1 MSEEPRALP
10 FVRGEVLG
18 GKYRV
23 SRVVGEGGMG
33 VVVEA
38 VHVQL
43 DERVAL
49 KFLRPEMLSMP
60 DVVARFDREAR
71 AAVKLKSDHVARVT
85 DVGKTQAGVPY
96 MVMEYLEGKD
106 LGETLAEQGPLPVA
120 QAVEYII
127 QACEGIGEAHAR
139 GIVHRDVKPENLFLV
154 KRDDGWRS
162 VKVLDFGISKAVLVG
177 PSGVDMSSK
186 DTSAIMGSPHY
197 MSPEQLRSTKT
208 VDHRADVWSLGVVL
222 FELLAGTMPF
232 DETLEF
238 TELVANILEV
248 PHRRLRDLRGDA
260 PIMLEAVVDRALE
273 KDRNRR
279 YQSTADLAVAL
290 LPFAPKRARATAE
303 RVTSITKAAGL
314 TDPTFQVPPSDI
326 PPPSPEALAMHLPN
340 MTPPRVPN
348 VTPAQSPMTTSNPS
362 ISGAVEAAMPQ
373 ARRRWPIVAI
383 AAGGVALVSLMAIT
397 AYGLSHV
404 GDAKAAAS
412 AASAPNATPTVQ
424 SLAATAK
431 KSTRRVL
438 VVDPRDATVTVDGA
452 HLSKDTPWID
462 GTHSVLLHVEAAGR
476 ASRDLT
482 VTFETDE
489 PLVIELPP
497 LAATATA
504 AVVTT
509 APVTTVAAVQQQ
521 QRPHTRPTAS
531 GAASSAPLPTESPTD
546 VGY

>member
-1 MSEEPRALP
+1 MGETTRALP

-38 VHVQL
+38 MHVQL
-43 DERVAL
+43 EERVAL
-49 KFLRPEMLSMP
+49 KFLRPEMLAMP

-71 AAVKLKSDHVARVT
+71 AAVKLKSDHVARVI

-96 MVMEYLEGKD
+96 MVMEFLEGKD
-106 LGETLAEQGPLPVA
+106 LGETLAEQGPLPVP

-177 PSGVDMSSK
+177 ASSVDPNSK

-238 TELVANILEV
+238 TELVAHILEI

-273 KDRNRR
+273 KDRARR
-279 YQSTADLAVAL
+279 YQSAAELAVAL
-290 LPFAPKRARATAE
+290 LPFAPKRARATVE
-303 RVTSITKAAGL
+303 RLTSITKAAGL
-314 TDPTFQVPPSDI
+314 TDPNFQIPPSDL
-326 PPPSPEALAMHLPN
+326 PPASAEARAALPT
-340 MTPPRVPN
+340 MAPPRMPN
-348 VTPAQSPMTTSNPS
+348 VTPAQSPMTTSNPA
-362 ISGAVEAAMPQ
+362 ISGAVETAMPPVK
-373 ARRRWPIVAI
+373 RRLPIAAI
-383 AAGGVALVSLMAIT
+383 AAGGVALVALVAIT
-397 AYGLSHV
+397 AYGLSHR
-404 GDAKAAAS
+404 GEAKTATS
-412 AASAPNATPTVQ
+412 ATASAPVTPATQ
-424 SLAATAK
+424 SIAAAPK
-431 KSTRRVL
+431 KPTRRVL
-438 VVDPRDATVTVDGA
+438 VIDPREATVTVDGVR
-452 HLSKDTPWID
+452 LSKDTPWVE
-462 GTHSVLLHVEAAGR
+462 GTRSLLLHVEAVGR
-476 ASRDLT
+476 EPRDLT

-489 PLVIELPP
+489 PLVIELPHV
-497 LAATATA
+497 LTNTTATATVA
-504 AVVTT
+504 
-509 APVTTVAAVQQQ
+509 TVAQVT
-521 QRPHTRPTAS
+521 QRQPHAHPSAS
-531 GAASSAPLPTESPTD
+531 AAASSAPPPTATESPTD

>member
-1 MSEEPRALP
+1 
-10 FVRGEVLG
+10 
-18 GKYRV
+18 
-23 SRVVGEGGMG
+23 
-33 VVVEA
+33 
-38 VHVQL
+38 
-43 DERVAL
+43 
-49 KFLRPEMLSMP
+49 
-60 DVVARFDREAR
+60 
-71 AAVKLKSDHVARVT
+71 VKLKSDHVARVM

-106 LGETLAEQGPLPVA
+106 LGETLAEQGPLPVP

-177 PSGVDMSSK
+177 PSAVDPNSK

-232 DETLEF
+232 DENLEF

-314 TDPTFQVPPSDI
+314 TDPSFQIPPSDM
-326 PPPSPEALAMHLPN
+326 PPPSAEAMNLPT
-340 MTPPRVPN
+340 MAPPRLPN
-348 VTPAQSPMTTSNPS
+348 VTPAQMPLTTSNPS
-362 ISGAVEAAMPQ
+362 ISGAVDAVAPPK
-373 ARRRWPIVAI
+373 RRVPIAAI
-383 AAGGVALVSLMAIT
+383 AAGGVALVSLIAIT
-397 AYGLSHV
+397 AYTLGHT
-404 GDAKAAAS
+404 GDAKTATS
-412 AASAPNATPTVQ
+412 ATASAPVVTPGAQ
-424 SLAATAK
+424 SSAVAPK
-431 KSTRRVL
+431 KPTRRVL

-452 HLSKDTPWID
+452 HLSKDTPWVE
-462 GTHSVLLHVEAAGR
+462 GTRSVLLHVEAPGR

-489 PLVIELPP
+489 PLVIELPH
-497 LAATATA
+497 LATAATAT
-504 AVVTT
+504 
-509 APVTTVAAVQQQ
+509 VAAIAQPQP
-521 QRPHTRPTAS
+521 RPNPRAHPTAS
-531 GAASSAPLPTESPTD
+531 GAASSATPSPTESPTD

>member
-1 MSEEPRALP
+1 MSEERALP

-23 SRVVGEGGMG
+23 SRVIGEGGMG

-49 KFLRPEMLSMP
+49 KFLRPEMLATP

-71 AAVKLKSDHVARVT
+71 AAVKLKSDHVARVM

-106 LGETLAEQGPLPVA
+106 LGETLADQGPLPVA

-177 PSGVDMSSK
+177 SVGGIDPNSK
-186 DTSAIMGSPHY
+186 ETGAIMGSPHY

-232 DETLEF
+232 DENLEF

-314 TDPTFQVPPSDI
+314 TDPSFQIPPSDM
-326 PPPSPEALAMHLPN
+326 PPPTPEAMNLPP
-340 MTPPRVPN
+340 MAAPRVPN

-362 ISGAVEAAMPQ
+362 ISGAVDAMSPPPSRRLPVAA
-373 ARRRWPIVAI
+373 IV
-383 AAGGVALVSLMAIT
+383 AGGVALVALIAIT
-397 AYGLSHV
+397 AYGLSHG
-404 GDAKAAAS
+404 GDAKTVAS
-412 AASAPNATPTVQ
+412 ATASAPVVTPATQ
-424 SLAATAK
+424 SIAVAPK
-431 KSTRRVL
+431 KPMRRVL
-438 VVDPRDATVTVDGA
+438 VVDPRDAIVTVDGA
-452 HLSKDTPWID
+452 RVSKDTPWIE
-462 GTHSVLLHVEAAGR
+462 GTRSVLLHVEAPGR
-476 ASRDLT
+476 GSRDLT
-482 VTFETDE
+482 VGFETDE
-489 PLVIELPP
+489 PLVIELPQVAP
-497 LAATATA
+497 TATPTATA
-504 AVVTT
+504 VAV
-509 APVTTVAAVQQQ
+509 VQQQ
-521 QRPHTRPTAS
+521 QHPHVRPVAS
-531 GAASSAPLPTESPTD
+531 GATSSAAPAPTESPTD

>member
-1 MSEEPRALP
+1 MNDPVRALP

-33 VVVEA
+33 LVVEA

-49 KFLRPEMLSMP
+49 KFLRPEMLQMP

-71 AAVKLKSDHVARVT
+71 AAVKLKSDHVARVM
-85 DVGKTQAGVPY
+85 DVGKTQAGIPY

-106 LGETLAEQGPLPVA
+106 LGETLAEQGPLPVS

-177 PSGVDMSSK
+177 PSSVDMSSK
-186 DTSAIMGSPHY
+186 DTSSIMGSPHY

-273 KDRNRR
+273 KDRAKR

-303 RVTSITKAAGL
+303 RVTSISKAAGL
-314 TDPTFQVPPSDI
+314 TDPGFQVPPSDL
-326 PPPSPEALAMHLPN
+326 PPPMAEAMN
-340 MTPPRVPN
+340 MPTLTPPRVPN
-348 VTPAQSPMTTSNPS
+348 VTPAQSPMITSNPA
-362 ISGAVEAAMPQ
+362 ISGAVEAVVPPK
-373 ARRRWPIVAI
+373 RRVPLAAAI
-383 AAGGVALVSLMAIT
+383 AAGGLVLVSLIAIT
-397 AYGLSHV
+397 AYGLSHS
-404 GDAKAAAS
+404 DAKATAS
-412 AASAPNATPTVQ
+412 ATVSATSQPAQ
-424 SLAATAK
+424 SIATAPAK
-431 KSTRRVL
+431 PTRRVL
-438 VVDPRDATVTVDGA
+438 VIDPRDAIVTVDGA
-452 HLSKDTPWID
+452 HLSKDTPWVE
-462 GTHSVLLHVEAAGR
+462 GTRSVLLHVEAPGR
-476 ASRDLT
+476 GSRDLT

-489 PLVIELPP
+489 PLVIELPHV
-497 LAATATA
+497 AATASVTA
-504 AVVTT
+504 TSLAVT
-509 APVTTVAAVQQQ
+509 PVLTHTPPHG
-521 QRPHTRPTAS
+521 RPVAS
-531 GAASSAPLPTESPTD
+531 GSASSAPTTTPTENPTD

>member
-1 MSEEPRALP
+1 
-10 FVRGEVLG
+10 
-18 GKYRV
+18 
-23 SRVVGEGGMG
+23 MG

-38 VHVQL
+38 THVQL

-49 KFLRPEMLSMP
+49 KFLRPEMLAMP

-71 AAVKLKSDHVARVT
+71 AAVKLKSDHVARVI

-96 MVMEYLEGKD
+96 MVMEFLDGKD
-106 LGETLAEQGPLPVA
+106 LGETLAEQGPLPVS

-177 PSGVDMSSK
+177 PSSVDMSSK

-197 MSPEQLRSTKT
+197 MSPEQLRSTKS

-238 TELVANILEV
+238 TELVAHILEI

-273 KDRNRR
+273 KDRARR
-279 YQSTADLAVAL
+279 YQSAAELAVAL
-290 LPFAPKRARATAE
+290 LPFAPKRARATVE

-314 TDPTFQVPPSDI
+314 TDPSFQIPPSDL
-326 PPPSPEALAMHLPN
+326 PPGSAEAMAALPT
-340 MTPPRVPN
+340 MAPPRMPN
-348 VTPAQSPMTTSNPS
+348 VTPAQSPMTTSNPA
-362 ISGAVEAAMPQ
+362 ISGAVETSMPPK
-373 ARRRWPIVAI
+373 RRLPIAAI
-383 AAGGVALVSLMAIT
+383 AAGGVALLALLAIT
-397 AYGLSHV
+397 AYGLSHAS
-404 GDAKAAAS
+404 GAKTATS
-412 AASAPNATPTVQ
+412 ATASAPVTTPATQ
-424 SLAATAK
+424 SIATAPK
-431 KSTRRVL
+431 KPMRRVL
-438 VVDPRDATVTVDGA
+438 VIDPREAIVTVDGVR
-452 HLSKDTPWID
+452 LSKDTPWVE
-462 GTHSVLLHVEAAGR
+462 GTRSVLLHVEAVGR
-476 ASRDLT
+476 EPRDLT

-489 PLVIELPP
+489 PLVIELPRI
-497 LAATATA
+497 ATTATTTA
-504 AVVTT
+504 VVAPVVTT
-509 APVTTVAAVQQQ
+509 
-521 QRPHTRPTAS
+521 QRQPRAHAS
-531 GAASSAPLPTESPTD
+531 ASAAASSAPPPTATESPTD

>member
-1 MSEEPRALP
+1 MSEDSRALP

-38 VHVQL
+38 THVQL

-49 KFLRPEMLSMP
+49 KFLRPEMLAMP

-71 AAVKLKSDHVARVT
+71 AAVKLKSDHVARVM

-106 LGETLAEQGPLPVA
+106 LGETLAEQGPLPVP

-177 PSGVDMSSK
+177 PSAVDPNSK

-232 DETLEF
+232 DENLEF

-314 TDPTFQVPPSDI
+314 TDPSFQIPPSDM
-326 PPPSPEALAMHLPN
+326 PPPSAEAMNLPT
-340 MTPPRVPN
+340 MAPPRLPN
-348 VTPAQSPMTTSNPS
+348 VTPAQMPLTTSNPS
-362 ISGAVEAAMPQ
+362 ISGAVDAVAPPK
-373 ARRRWPIVAI
+373 RRVPIAAI
-383 AAGGVALVSLMAIT
+383 AAGGVALVSLIAIT
-397 AYGLSHV
+397 AYTLGHT
-404 GDAKAAAS
+404 GDAKTATS
-412 AASAPNATPTVQ
+412 ATASAPVVTPGAQ
-424 SLAATAK
+424 SSAVAPK
-431 KSTRRVL
+431 KPTRRVL

-452 HLSKDTPWID
+452 HLSKDTPWVE
-462 GTHSVLLHVEAAGR
+462 GTRSVLLHVEAPGR

-489 PLVIELPP
+489 PLVIELPH
-497 LAATATA
+497 LATAATAT
-504 AVVTT
+504 
-509 APVTTVAAVQQQ
+509 VAAIAQPQP
-521 QRPHTRPTAS
+521 RPNPRAHPTAS
-531 GAASSAPLPTESPTD
+531 GAASSATPSPTESPTD

>member
-1 MSEEPRALP
+1 MTEERALP

-38 VHVQL
+38 THVQL

-49 KFLRPEMLSMP
+49 KFLRPEMLATP

-71 AAVKLKSDHVARVT
+71 AAVKLKSDHVARVM
-85 DVGKTQAGVPY
+85 DVGKTPAGVPY

-106 LGETLAEQGPLPVA
+106 LGETLAEQGPLPVP

-177 PSGVDMSSK
+177 PSGVDPNSK
-186 DTSAIMGSPHY
+186 DTAAIMGSPHY

-232 DETLEF
+232 DENLEF

-314 TDPTFQVPPSDI
+314 TDPSFQVPPSDM
-326 PPPSPEALAMHLPN
+326 PPPGPDPMNLPT
-340 MTPPRVPN
+340 MAPPRVPN

-362 ISGAVEAAMPQ
+362 ISGAVDAMMMPPK
-373 ARRRWPIVAI
+373 RRVPIVAL
-383 AAGGVALVSLMAIT
+383 AAAGVALVSLIAVT
-397 AYGLSHV
+397 AYTLGHTS
-404 GDAKAAAS
+404 DAKASAS
-412 AASAPNATPTVQ
+412 ATASAPIPTTPAVQ
-424 SLAATAK
+424 SIAATTK
-431 KSTRRVL
+431 KPTRRVL
-438 VVDPRDATVTVDGA
+438 VVDPRDATVTVDGT
-452 HLSKDTPWID
+452 HLSKDTPWVE
-462 GTHSVLLHVEAAGR
+462 GTRAVLLHVEAPDR
-476 ASRDLT
+476 APRDLT

-489 PLVIELPP
+489 PLVIELPR
-497 LAATATA
+497 LAPTATA
-504 AVVTT
+504 A
-509 APVTTVAAVQQQ
+509 AATVAVVQTQKPP
-521 QRPHTRPTAS
+521 RTKP
-531 GAASSAPLPTESPTD
+531 AASSSSAPQPTESPTD

>member
-1 MSEEPRALP
+1 MNEDTRALP

-38 VHVQL
+38 THVQL

-49 KFLRPEMLSMP
+49 KFLRPEMLAMP

-71 AAVKLKSDHVARVT
+71 AAVKLKSDHVARVM

-106 LGETLAEQGPLPVA
+106 LGETLAEQGPLPVP

-177 PSGVDMSSK
+177 PSAVDPNSK

-232 DETLEF
+232 DENLEF

-290 LPFAPKRARATAE
+290 LPFAPKRSRATAE

-326 PPPSPEALAMHLPN
+326 PPPSAEAMNVPTMA
-340 MTPPRVPN
+340 PPRVPN
-348 VTPAQSPMTTSNPS
+348 VTPAQMPLTTSNPS
-362 ISGAVEAAMPQ
+362 ISGAVDAATPPK
-373 ARRRWPIVAI
+373 RRVPVVAI
-383 AAGGVALVSLMAIT
+383 AAGGLALVSLIAIT
-397 AYGLSHV
+397 AYTLSHM
-404 GDAKAAAS
+404 GDAKTATS
-412 AASAPNATPTVQ
+412 ATASAPVTPGTQ
-424 SLAATAK
+424 SIAVAPK
-431 KSTRRVL
+431 KPTRRVL

-452 HLSKDTPWID
+452 HLPRDTPWVE
-462 GTHSVLLHVEAAGR
+462 GTRSVLLHVEAPGR

-489 PLVIELPP
+489 PLVIELPH
-497 LAATATA
+497 LAATTTATA
-504 AVVTT
+504 TSTAVAVV
-509 APVTTVAAVQQQ
+509 QQPRPNP
-521 QRPHTRPTAS
+521 RPHPTAS
-531 GAASSAPLPTESPTD
+531 GTASSAPPSPTESPTD